1 MKFLPLTVS
10 AAPEA
15 QPASDGGQEEEKE
28 SQALPDPASA
38 GPGHTTKGPC
48 AHQPQRL
55 FGPGTPSFAVP
66 QAAGQVQEV
75 GTEGKQ
81 GKEGGTPTLG

>member
-1 MKFLPLTVS
+1 MTSLPLTVS
-10 AAPEA
+10 AGPEA
-15 QPASDGGQEEEKE
+15 QPASNGGQEEEKE

-38 GPGHTTKGPC
+38 GPGHTSKGPC

>member
-1 MKFLPLTVS
+1 MALPLTVS
-10 AAPEA
+10 VGPEV
-15 QPASDGGQEEEKE
+15 QPGSNGGQEEEKE
-28 SQALPDPASA
+28 SQALPDPASP
-38 GPGHTTKGPC
+38 GPWHITKGPC

-55 FGPGTPSFAVP
+55 LGPGTPSSAVP